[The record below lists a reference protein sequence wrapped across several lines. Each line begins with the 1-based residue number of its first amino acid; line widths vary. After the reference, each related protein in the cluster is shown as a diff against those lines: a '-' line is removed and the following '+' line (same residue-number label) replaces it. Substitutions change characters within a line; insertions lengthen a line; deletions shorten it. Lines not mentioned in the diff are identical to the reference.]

1 MPKPP
6 ITTQI
11 ALAIEP
17 PATNVV
23 QFQQY
28 AVANQRGEYQAG
40 KGVEVLELRHGNH
53 NWLLAT
59 ITIAFTRQ
67 GWFVGCAYYMQT
79 SSKSLPC
86 TFGQSP
92 HTSRRNALISGKA
105 QLNAMLSSL
114 AQNSPLVREMVAYQ
128 QIKQWLDGGVS

>member
-6 ITTQI
+6 SPQI
-11 ALAIEP
+11 DLGFEP

-28 AVANQRGEYQAG
+28 AVANECGVYD
-40 KGVEVLELRHGNH
+40 KNVEVLELRHGKH

-67 GWFVGCAYYMQT
+67 GYFVGCAYHMQ
-79 SSKSLPC
+79 SSGKSLPC
-86 TFGQSP
+86 SIGQSP
-92 HTSRRNALISGKA
+92 HPSRRNALIAGKA
-105 QLNAMLSSL
+105 QLSAMLATL
-114 AQNSPLVREMVAYQ
+114 AQKSPLVREMVAYK

>member
-1 MPKPP
+1 MIISP
-6 ITTQI
+6 QI
-11 ALAIEP
+11 DLGIEP

-28 AVANQRGEYQAG
+28 AIANAMGVYD
-40 KGVEVLELRHGNH
+40 KNVEVLELRTGKH

-67 GWFVGCAYYMQT
+67 GYFVGCAYYMQT

-92 HTSRRNALISGKA
+92 HKSRRDALIAGKA
-105 QLNAMLSSL
+105 QLGAMLATL
-114 AQNSPLVREMVAYQ
+114 AQNSPLVREMTAYQ
-128 QIKQWLDGGVS
+128 QIKQWIDGGVS